1 MAHLFMLGKIALT
14 HGVNKLVNGDHSLLH
29 PFLMLHVKGQWGD
42 LSEDDKQANDEAL
55 NQTGGRLL
63 SAYNLPQGK
72 IWIVTEADRS
82 SSTVLLP
89 SEY

>member
-1 MAHLFMLGKIALT
+1 
-14 HGVNKLVNGDHSLLH
+14 
-29 PFLMLHVKGQWGD
+29 MLHVKGQWGD